1 MRGEEEFEPH
11 LGRMRAR
18 GRGRAPRYVA
28 RVLAAANLAR
38 GVGGAASVSRRGK
51 GSRGRGAGVGRLL
64 ANGGRATPS
73 RRVTIK
79 ARIVR
84 LAGKGAPGAIAH
96 LRYLQRDGTTREGE
110 RGQLYDPHS
119 DAANGKQFLARGVDD
134 RHQFRLIVSAEDGAE
149 YEDLK
154 PLTRRLMAQAE
165 VDLGTRLEWVAVDH
179 HNTGHPHTHILLRG
193 IDQNGRDL
201 VIGRDYLS
209 HGLRG
214 RACELVELDLGPPS
228 PRQDLERA
236 RREMTAERLTSLD
249 QTLEHQADAHGVV
262 SSHGRTT
269 LDQALR
275 AGRLA
280 KLQALGLAKPLGAG
294 RWRLRDDLEPT
305 LRALGERGDIIR
317 TMQREFARI
326 GEARAA
332 SEQAIYDPG
341 AADARPLIGR
351 VVARGL
357 ADEHRDHVY
366 LIIDATDGRAHYV
379 PIGRGAIDDEADLFG
394 EGRGLAGATVRI
406 EPLKPGARPADRTI
420 AAVAAA
426 NGGYYDSEAHRRHDP
441 NASPAFIEAHVR
453 RLEAVRKSCRAAE
466 RDASGGWTIPP
477 DYLNRVAVDEKAK
490 LRGRAVKVAIVTT
503 MPLADLAVADGAT
516 WLDRELVS
524 PSSFVAREAGF
535 GADVHGALARR
546 RQWLVEQGLIDPAKV
561 GTAAPE
567 GVLQQLQR
575 REIEATSA
583 RLSREVGL
591 PFSATSGTASVSGT
605 YRRSVD
611 LVSGRFALIERAH
624 DFTLLP
630 WRPALERARG
640 KAIVAELR
648 GERLSWSLGRSSK
661 GMVRDDF

>member
-1 MRGEEEFEPH
+1 MRGEDSFESH
-11 LGRMRAR
+11 LGRMRSR
-18 GRGRAPRYVA
+18 GRGRSQRYVA
-28 RVLAAANLAR
+28 RLLAAANLAR
-38 GVGGAASVSRRGK
+38 GAGARNLPSRGK
-51 GSRGRGAGVGRLL
+51 GSRGRGAGVGRLF
-64 ANGGRATPS
+64 GGSVRAPG

-84 LAGKGAPGAIAH
+84 LVGKGAAAIAH
-96 LRYLQRDGTTREGE
+96 LRYLRRDGTTREGE
-110 RGQLYDPHS
+110 RGQLYGPQS
-119 DAANGKQFLARGVDD
+119 DAADGKQFLARGADD

-149 YEDLK
+149 YQDLK

-179 HNTGHPHTHILLRG
+179 YDTGHPHTHILLRG

-236 RREMTAERLTSLD
+236 RWEMTAERLTKLD
-249 QTLEHQADAHGVV
+249 RTLVHEADTDRVV

-280 KLQALGLAKPLGAG
+280 KLQALGLAEPLGAG
-294 RWRLRDDLEPT
+294 RWRLRDDLEAI
-305 LRALGERGDIIR
+305 LRTLGERDDIIR
-317 TMQREFARI
+317 TMQREFARR
-326 GEARAA
+326 GQARGAFDPM
-332 SEQAIYDPG
+332 IYDPA
-341 AADARPLIGR
+341 AADAWPLVGR

-357 ADEHRDHVY
+357 ADEHRDHEY
-366 LIIDATDGRAHYV
+366 LIVDATDGRTHYV
-379 PIGRGAIDDEADLFG
+379 PIGRGAIDDEAVLFG
-394 EGRGLAGATVRI
+394 EGRELAGATVRVG
-406 EPLKPGARPADRTI
+406 PLKPGARPADRTI
-420 AAVAAA
+420 AAVAGA
-426 NGGYYDSEAHRRHDP
+426 NGGCYDSEAHRHHDP

-477 DYLNRVAVDEKAK
+477 DYLSRVAADEKAK
-490 LRGRAVKVAIVTT
+490 LRGHTVKVEITAT
-503 MPLADLAVADGAT
+503 MPLSDLAVAEGAT
-516 WLDRELVS
+516 WLDRELVG
-524 PSSFVAREAGF
+524 PSSLVARGTGF
-535 GADVHGALARR
+535 GAEVQAALDRR
-546 RQWLVEQGLIDPAKV
+546 RRWLTDQGLIGPGEAR
-561 GTAAPE
+561 TTLRAS
-567 GVLQQLQR
+567 VLEQLQR
-575 REIEATSA
+575 REIEAASA

-605 YRRSVD
+605 YRRNVD

-640 KAIVAELR
+640 EAIVAELR
-648 GERLSWSLGRSSK
+648 GGRLSWSLGRSSK